1 MLMCSSCVKMASL
14 VLLFKNRLRASSHV
28 CHTLLYV
35 LHELVECQFRLLE
48 MLVQRIWCKDIS
60 TGVLL
65 HLTEYCMFVH
75 ILSSF

>member
-28 CHTLLYV
+28 YHTLLYV
-35 LHELVECQFRLLE
+35 LHELKCQFRLLE